1 MNKLKLF
8 ILYKDKTIKSYSIKK
23 WNKINLRSNK
33 IKYIMIPYLDNT
45 NVYIPIKPSK
55 IYDFYKVSVKLLY
68 QVFTYDY
75 EEGMGESFSED
86 LYENEC
92 YDIVSFINAIYN
104 LYKFRAISIV
114 LHEGRETF
122 MSSGKEFNTI
132 TIYPRRIIVDFYNN
146 NNEKINEIDSG
157 IMSDLSTWSSDDFIV
172 PPVYS
177 TEDRFDC
184 LSDFLFIPTIED
196 DYQNNDTLK
205 NLPIGIKIT
214 DANWCKINRPGKEL
228 EKNDIFFYKLDDFC
242 AYYIMPYELYIKLL
256 NINRFSIYFIGAA
269 LYGEEKDL
277 FLPSYDNPKNMMYSE
292 RMKAIEMYFNDD
304 IFDVYGIV
312 LNVFSV
318 SMFLIAMI
326 YTSNIFLYLRYM
338 MQIKME
344 IGDGLRDLIYFNKE
358 NSSIAKGIVLIGDE
372 VNFDNIMKALL
383 SIM

>member
-23 WNKINLRSNK
+23 WNKINLKSNK

-55 IYDFYKVSVKLLY
+55 LYDFYKVTVKLVY

-75 EEGMGESFSED
+75 EEGIGESFSED

-104 LYKFRAISIV
+104 LYKFRAISIA

-146 NNEKINEIDSG
+146 RNEKINEIDSG

-214 DANWCKINRPGKEL
+214 DVNWCKINRPGKEL

-242 AYYIMPYELYIKLL
+242 AYYIMSYELYVKLL

-277 FLPSYDNPKNMMYSE
+277 FLPSYNNPKNMMYSE

-326 YTSNIFLYLRYM
+326 YTSNIFLYLRYI

-358 NSSIAKGIVLIGDE
+358 NSSITKGILLIGDE

>member
-55 IYDFYKVSVKLLY
+55 IYDFYKVTVKLVY

-75 EEGMGESFSED
+75 EEGIGESFSED

-104 LYKFRAISIV
+104 LYKFRAISIA

-146 NNEKINEIDSG
+146 RNEKINEIDSG
-157 IMSDLSTWSSDDFIV
+157 IMSDLSTWSSEDFIV

-214 DANWCKINRPGKEL
+214 DVNWYKINRPGKEL
-228 EKNDIFFYKLDDFC
+228 EKDDIFFYKLDDFC
-242 AYYIMPYELYIKLL
+242 AYYIMTYELYVKLL

-277 FLPSYDNPKNMMYSE
+277 FLPSYDNPKSILYSE
-292 RMKAIEMYFNDD
+292 RMKAINMYFNED

-312 LNVFSV
+312 LNIVSV

-358 NSSIAKGIVLIGDE
+358 NSSITKGIMLIGDE

>member
-55 IYDFYKVSVKLLY
+55 LYDFYKVTVKLVY

-75 EEGMGESFSED
+75 EEGIGESFSED

-92 YDIVSFINAIYN
+92 YDIIAFINAIYN
-104 LYKFRAISIV
+104 LYKFRAISIT

-122 MSSGKEFNTI
+122 MSSGKEFNTL
-132 TIYPRRIIVDFYNN
+132 TIYPRRIIIDFYNC
-146 NNEKINEIDSG
+146 NNEKINAIDSG
-157 IMSDLSTWSSDDFIV
+157 VMSDLSTWSSDEFIV

-196 DYQNNDTLK
+196 DYHNNDSLK

-214 DANWCKINRPGKEL
+214 DTTWNKIHRPGKEL
-228 EKNDIFFYKLDDFC
+228 EKNDVFFYKLDDFC
-242 AYYIMPYELYIKLL
+242 AYYIMPYELYVKLL

-277 FLPSYDNPKNMMYSE
+277 FLPSYNNSKNMMYSE

-338 MQIKME
+338 MKIKME
-344 IGDGLRDLIYFNKE
+344 VGDGLRDLIYFNKE
-358 NSSIAKGIVLIGDE
+358 NSSITKGILLIGDE
-372 VNFDNIMKALL
+372 VNFDNVMKALL

>member
-55 IYDFYKVSVKLLY
+55 IYDFYKVRVKLVY

-75 EEGMGESFSED
+75 EEGIGESFSED

-104 LYKFRAISIV
+104 LYKFRAISIA

-146 NNEKINEIDSG
+146 RNEKINEIDSG

-214 DANWCKINRPGKEL
+214 DINWYKINRPGKEL

-242 AYYIMPYELYIKLL
+242 AYYIMTYELYVKLL

-277 FLPSYDNPKNMMYSE
+277 FLPSYDNPKSILYSE
-292 RMKAIEMYFNDD
+292 RMKAINMYFNED

-312 LNVFSV
+312 LNIVSV

-358 NSSIAKGIVLIGDE
+358 NSSITKGIMLIGDE